1 MKKLFVTSIVFSA
14 LLLLSLAITAAPV
27 AAYNG
32 VTGQAV
38 DANGDGW
45 THGGTVT
52 IYEAGNS
59 TPVGTGSLSGNGSF
73 TIDYDPGNLPTSFSE
88 MYILI
93 NYNAGSGGDPGS
105 EQISYAEFP
114 EDDYYHAGYIETGTS
129 PTAVTLQGISATG
142 TSSLPLLVAAGLMLL
157 AVASFVFFRRSR
169 VTL

>member
-1 MKKLFVTSIVFSA
+1 MKKWFVTSIVFSTV
-14 LLLLSLAITAAPV
+14 LLLSLAITAAPV

-45 THGGTVT
+45 THSGTVT

-73 TIDYDPGNLPTSFSE
+73 TIDYDPGNLPVNFSE

-105 EQISYAEFP
+105 EQISFTEFP
-114 EDDYYHAGYIETGTS
+114 EDDYYNAGYIETGTG

-142 TSSLPLLVAAGLMLL
+142 TSGLPLVVAAGLMLL
-157 AVASFVFFRRSR
+157 AVASFVFFRRSH